1 MTLNRRTLLTFGAS
15 LPVLALTANAGFA
28 QGTPTFSMPRMASRS
43 MEQTLSPISPMVHL
57 LQVTLQSHTTG
68 WARHGALPPLRTK
81 MRSWPIP
88 KHTPHSLAGIVH
100 GPWRKV
106 TPHPQRQKRGQS

>member
-28 QGTPTFSMPRMASRS
+28 QGTPTFYAEDGIAIDGTDPVAYFTDGAPVAGDPTITHDWM
-43 MEQTLSPISPMVHL
+43 
-57 LQVTLQSHTTG
+57 
-68 WARHGALPPLRTK
+68 ARHGALPPLRTK

-106 TPHPQRQKRGQS
+106 TPRPQRLKRGQS